1 MPRLTRLLHPGV
13 ATHVIQRGNN
23 RQEIFF
29 DDADREQYLAWLGEA
44 LRAEGCSLHAYVL
57 MSNHVHL
64 LLTGAAARAVPRVL
78 QSLGRRYVAR
88 VNRLRGRS
96 GTLWEGRYKSTL
108 IDSDGYLLACYC
120 YIEANP
126 IRAGMVARPEQHPW
140 SSWRR
145 NGFGEADPLVTPHP
159 LYDQLG
165 PDIASRAAAYRALF
179 EQGLD
184 AETLATLRDATQRGW
199 LPGGEQ
205 FRAAMSATLNRPT
218 GPRSRGRPRKRAPE
232 PEPGDDPSLREAS
245 RNRL

>member
-44 LRAEGCSLHAYVL
+44 LRAEGGSLHAYVL

-64 LLTGAAARAVPRVL
+64 LLTGAAAQAVPRVL